1 MLSEF
6 LREVLR
12 FIVLVL
18 LRPIA
23 RAIGAIVSPVYKLA
37 FGPLGERSHRKGE
50 KRLQDEIRKNLP
62 WLFERY
68 EAKVIPNTQNYPRA
82 FDYAVV
88 TVALGNILIRFVRG
102 RGELRADI
110 APAHAPTNWD
120 EVGEAIAC
128 AGDSERPRPQYYSFD
143 DLGQLLEQNLDR
155 LNLAFAQDRYGQ
167 SHHSPTAPRP
177 IRL

>member
-1 MLSEF
+1 MISEF

-23 RAIGAIVSPVYKLA
+23 RAIGAIVSPIYELA
-37 FGPLGERSHRKGE
+37 FQPLSERSQRKSE
-50 KRLQDEIRKNLP
+50 KRLQDEIRRNLP

-68 EAKVIPNTQNYPRA
+68 GGKVIPNTQNYRRA

-88 TVALGNILIRFVRG
+88 TVALGNIFIRFVRG

-110 APAHAPTNWD
+110 APAHAPTNWE
-120 EVGEAIAC
+120 EVAEAIES
-128 AGDSERPRPQYYSFD
+128 AGLGKVPRPQYYSLN
-143 DLGQLLEQNLDR
+143 DLGRLLEQNLDH
-155 LNLAFAQDRYGQ
+155 LNAAFAEDQYGR
-167 SHHSPTAPRP
+167 SHPGPTVPRL